1 MLYFIL
7 IEELRPLL
15 EDGFYFR
22 YYFDFRGRLYA
33 DSPISYTNSAWFRY
47 CYYYGIYS
55 SEELDVLEASLSH
68 TDLSHFNIILE
79 KSMLATEFPNILYNY
94 RVAKYYVITIFFE
107 LGKLFKSKL
116 IEESGGVITTVQF
129 IELGIKYF
137 DTKAWDNLE
146 LNDKIIAWSLYFIL
160 KELDA
165 QIYTKTPFFK
175 DATASG
181 IQILSL
187 ILGVKSPDLFKW
199 VNFTQEDAWYD
210 TYFLIIQQFV
220 QTNPMPQLIK
230 PFFTRKTLKKTIM
243 TYNYNASYLTCW
255 KNFQKEAGMSYGID
269 SELHFAAQKYFKKF
283 YNYLNW
289 FFFKNNFYANSPKI
303 INIYF
308 AEYFLQ
314 TNEAYYKTQ
323 DEFFIALKYF
333 VLEKHSK
340 FDRKIL
346 GKRVTMT
353 IPALTPLFDEA
364 KTNRAL
370 QANVTHIFDAFVLR
384 QIIFTMGKPYMSI
397 HDSIGI
403 DIADLKEFNSA
414 VKKAYMHLYTL
425 NIFNLQLQNTSS
437 NFIKSNFVFL

>member
-1 MLYFIL
+1 
-7 IEELRPLL
+7 
-15 EDGFYFR
+15 
-22 YYFDFRGRLYA
+22 
-33 DSPISYTNSAWFRY
+33 
-47 CYYYGIYS
+47 
-55 SEELDVLEASLSH
+55 
-68 TDLSHFNIILE
+68 
-79 KSMLATEFPNILYNY
+79 
-94 RVAKYYVITIFFE
+94 
-107 LGKLFKSKL
+107 
-116 IEESGGVITTVQF
+116 
-129 IELGIKYF
+129 
-137 DTKAWDNLE
+137 
-146 LNDKIIAWSLYFIL
+146 
-160 KELDA
+160 
-165 QIYTKTPFFK
+165 
-175 DATASG
+175 
-181 IQILSL
+181 
-187 ILGVKSPDLFKW
+187 
-199 VNFTQEDAWYD
+199 
-210 TYFLIIQQFV
+210 
-220 QTNPMPQLIK
+220 
-230 PFFTRKTLKKTIM
+230 
-243 TYNYNASYLTCW
+243 
-255 KNFQKEAGMSYGID
+255 
-269 SELHFAAQKYFKKF
+269 
-283 YNYLNW
+283 
-289 FFFKNNFYANSPKI
+289 
-303 INIYF
+303 
-308 AEYFLQ
+308 LQ